1 MTTIELVCVLHAI
14 EAEPAIA
21 ARGEDQSLNWGNIDD
36 RHALI
41 QEAVDLA
48 EQALIDED
56 GERDIQAEVTL
67 ALAGFPV
74 RCIERDRRGWL
85 IGAIETDKGLITY
98 G

>member
-1 MTTIELVCVLHAI
+1 MTTIELICVLHAI
-14 EAEPAIA
+14 EAEPAIE
-21 ARGEDQSLNWGNIDD
+21 ARGDDQSLNWGNIDD
-36 RHALI
+36 RHTLI

-48 EQALIDED
+48 EQVLIDED

-85 IGAIETDKGLITY
+85 IGAIETEKGLITY

>member
-1 MTTIELVCVLHAI
+1 MTTIELICVLHAI
-14 EAEPAIA
+14 EADPSIA
-21 ARGEDQSLNWGNIDD
+21 ARGEDQSLNCNIDE

-48 EQALIDED
+48 EQVLIDED

-74 RCIERDRRGWL
+74 RCIEQDRSGWL

>member
-1 MTTIELVCVLHAI
+1 MTSIELVCLLHAI
-14 EAEPAIA
+14 MAEPAIV
-21 ARGEDQSLNWGNIDD
+21 ARGEDQALNWGYLDD
-36 RHALI
+36 RHELI
-41 QEAVDLA
+41 QEAVEMANDV
-48 EQALIDED
+48 LIDED

-74 RCIERDRRGWL
+74 RCVECDSRGWL